1 MDFPRLTV
9 FQAVARRL
17 SFSQAADDLHLSQ
30 PAVSQH
36 IRQLEAELGVK
47 LFQRAGNRVELTD
60 AGRIL
65 ADYAG
70 RVATLSEEV
79 RRVLSEM
86 AGLKRGFLRL
96 AASSTPGLYL
106 LPEALARFGQRYP
119 GIEVSLWLGNS
130 GTVAQQVL
138 QGAADLGFVGLRP
151 ELPGLQVRPFVEDQI
166 VLATPPGH
174 RLTREVV
181 FNQELLAGETL
192 ILREAGSG
200 TRRVVE
206 DCLVQLQVQPERVL
220 LMAGCEGVRRGVAA
234 GLGVGF
240 ASRRSLALELVQGLL
255 CISPIAELTFQRPLY
270 TLARKDRR
278 HTSAALA
285 FVATLTKDGPSTLSS
300 G

>member
-1 MDFPRLTV
+1 M
-9 FQAVARRL
+9 
-17 SFSQAADDLHLSQ
+17 
-30 PAVSQH
+30 
-36 IRQLEAELGVK
+36 K
-47 LFQRAGNRVELTD
+47 LFYRAGNRVELTD

-79 RRVLSEM
+79 RRVLGEL

-106 LPEALARFGQRYP
+106 LPEVLARFGQRYP
-119 GIEVSLWLGNS
+119 GIELSLWLGNS
-130 GTVAQQVL
+130 GAVAQQVL

-151 ELPGLQVRPFVEDQI
+151 ELPGLQVRPFAEDQI

-206 DCLVQLQVQPERVL
+206 DGLVQLQVRPGRVL
-220 LMAGCEGVRRGVAA
+220 EMAGCEGVKRGVAA

-240 ASRRSLALELVQGLL
+240 VIAAQPGPGARPGLALHLAHRRAYLSAPIVHAGAQG
-255 CISPIAELTFQRPLY
+255 
-270 TLARKDRR
+270 
-278 HTSAALA
+278 SAAHVGGAGLRGDPGQGWTVNA
-285 FVATLTKDGPSTLSS
+285 LERLNLSVYLVRRLS
-300 G
+300 L